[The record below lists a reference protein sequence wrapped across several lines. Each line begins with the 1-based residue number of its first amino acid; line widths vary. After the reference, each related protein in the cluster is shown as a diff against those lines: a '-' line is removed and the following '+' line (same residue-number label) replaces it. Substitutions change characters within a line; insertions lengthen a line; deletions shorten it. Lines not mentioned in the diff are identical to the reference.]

1 MALTAKL
8 YQTGRLKANGLMN
21 QRDEPE
27 SLAMDLAWFLT
38 DRLMLIET
46 KTPSHMKNTAK
57 TTSPAFFKP
66 HLQINDLQSS
76 LMIRVMNQRAG
87 GLIKPLNISESV
99 NPPTQ
104 STSVRLCHQSCQHER
119 VWVILR
125 P

>member
-1 MALTAKL
+1 VGCFLLIVQALERSQNGARFNERMRAKHP
-8 YQTGRLKANGLMN
+8 
-21 QRDEPE
+21 PE

-76 LMIRVMNQRAG
+76 LMIREHPTTNIEQPTSNPSCAS
-87 GLIKPLNISESV
+87 PLD
-99 NPPTQ
+99 
-104 STSVRLCHQSCQHER
+104 VRC
-119 VWVILR
+119 
-125 P
+125 